1 MASPAVT
8 GNELYRLPL
17 GAGGH
22 SVRLNGK
29 NFDAAPRLGREDRY
43 DLHHAALR
51 RTG

>member
-22 SVRLNGK
+22 SVRLNG
-29 NFDAAPRLGREDRY
+29 NFDAASRLGRRDRY